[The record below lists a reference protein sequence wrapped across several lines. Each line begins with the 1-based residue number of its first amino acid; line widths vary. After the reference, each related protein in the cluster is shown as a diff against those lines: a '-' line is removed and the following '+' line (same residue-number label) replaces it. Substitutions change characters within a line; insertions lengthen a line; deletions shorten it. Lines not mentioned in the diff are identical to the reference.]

1 MDRFFFVLGSI
12 SAFIGVAVGAFGAH
26 ALREKL
32 SPELLNAFEV
42 GVRYQIYHALAM
54 LAVAWAASHWPSS
67 NVAVAGWLFFV
78 GTVLFSGSLYALSL
92 TGLRWLGLVTPVGGL
107 MFLAGWLYAAW
118 VIFRTTVT

>member
-54 LAVAWAASHWPSS
+54 LAVAWAGSHWPSS

-78 GTVLFSGSLYALSL
+78 GTVLFSGSLYGLSL

>member
-42 GVRYQIYHALAM
+42 GVRYQIYHALAI
-54 LAVAWAASHWPSS
+54 LAVAWAASHWLSS
-67 NVAVAGWLFFV
+67 NVAVAGWLFFA

-107 MFLAGWLYAAW
+107 MFLAGWIYAAW
-118 VIFRTTVT
+118 VIFRTPVT